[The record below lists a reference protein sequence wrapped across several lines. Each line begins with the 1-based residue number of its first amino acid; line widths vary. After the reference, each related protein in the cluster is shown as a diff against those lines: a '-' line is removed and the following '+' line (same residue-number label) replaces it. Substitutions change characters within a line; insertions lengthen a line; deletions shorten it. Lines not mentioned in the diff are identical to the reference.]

1 MELEQ
6 CNCEQA
12 LYYKKLSRKLANN
25 VLKYC
30 VNENQGKYGTI
41 FYLAEKIAPLA
52 HQVLKK
58 IK

>member
-12 LYYKKLSRKLANN
+12 LYYKKLSRKLAHTIM
-25 VLKYC
+25 KYC
-30 VNENQGKYGTI
+30 THENQEKYSTVH
-41 FYLAEKIAPLA
+41 YSAEKIAPLA
-52 HQVLKK
+52 RQVLKE